1 MKVKWEKLLGQL
13 LGVVFAVVL
22 IKLFMAPEYGWWEI
36 IEQMVKGMIGL

>member
-1 MKVKWEKLLGQL
+1 MKVNWDRLLGEL

-22 IKLFMAPEYGWWEI
+22 IKWFMAPEDGWWEI